1 MTLNISRQ
9 ITALGR
15 MMPKELRVRYAEVF
29 GETTR
34 SGNKEFLIKRIAWRL
49 QSQAEGGLSDRARS
63 RAEQLARDADIRLTP
78 PKANTTA
85 GNGRTVTGTMPSA
98 VDPRFPPL
106 GTVITRNYKGQA
118 LRVTVLQN
126 GFEYEGEVYRSISAV
141 AKTVTGSHLSG
152 IAFFNLGRRK

>member
-9 ITALGR
+9 ITALRR
-15 MMPKELRVRYAEVF
+15 MMPKELRIRYAEVF
-29 GETTR
+29 GEPTR

-49 QSQAEGGLSDRARS
+49 QSQAEGGLSDRARC

-78 PKANTTA
+78 PKATA
-85 GNGRTVTGTMPSA
+85 SNGRTVTGTMPSA
-98 VDPRFPPL
+98 VDDRFPPP
-106 GTVITRNYKGQA
+106 GTVITRDYKGQT

-141 AKTVTGSHLSG
+141 ATAITGSHLSG

>member
-29 GETTR
+29 GEPTR
-34 SGNKEFLIKRIAWRL
+34 SGNREFLIKRIAWRL
-49 QSQAEGGLSDRARS
+49 QSQAEGGLSDRARR
-63 RAEQLARDADIRLTP
+63 RAEQLARDADLRLTP
-78 PKANTTA
+78 PKEPSTA
-85 GNGRTVTGTMPSA
+85 GNGRNVTGTMPSA
-98 VDPRFPPL
+98 VDGRFPPP
-106 GTVITRNYKGQA
+106 GTVITRDYKGQT
-118 LRVTVLQN
+118 LRVRVLQN

-141 AKTVTGSHLSG
+141 AKAITGSHLSG